1 MKKLLTLLFAFAF
14 LFGMMACGGS
24 ATQEEDTEEATEMI
38 ETSADEA
45 MESDDMEMEADTAAV
60 EMEMDTTAVE

>member
-14 LFGMMACGGS
+14 LFGMTACGGS

-45 MESDDMEMEADTAAV
+45 MESDDMEIEADTAAV